1 MNRPVGSAAIQLS
14 VAVFSLPRSL
24 KSREIETTV
33 LKNGVRIYTEFMP
46 HMRSV
51 AVGVWVGSGSRRE
64 TPELSGI
71 SHFTEHML
79 FKGTRT
85 RSAEEIARAADSI
98 GGGLDAFTAKEM
110 VSYNVKVLDAH
121 LPQAFDILSDL
132 VLHPRFAPEDVEK
145 EKGVILEEIKMENDN
160 PEASAHEVFTRTFW
174 KNHALGRPILGTRQT
189 VKSFTAESLRRFH
202 REVYAPANLMITA
215 AGNLRHQALVELAA
229 REFAGRN
236 GAAATPRAAAPEPHA
251 QLVFRAR
258 QALEQVHMYLGV
270 PALPFAHPDR
280 YAAYVLNTVLGGGMS
295 SRLFQNIRERQ
306 GLAYAV
312 FSEMNLYRDA
322 GCLTVYAGTGAR
334 TARRVVESIVKEF
347 RDLQD
352 HLVTAEELRRV
363 KDHLKGSFVLGLE
376 SSSSRMANLAR
387 QQLYFGRFV
396 SIDEMLDSIEA
407 VTAEE
412 VQKLAQQFF
421 DPKRMTLAMLGPIG
435 DFRMTRGEL
444 HPA

>member
-1 MNRPVGSAAIQLS
+1 M
-14 VAVFSLPRSL
+14 AVFTLPRSL
-24 KSREIETTV
+24 KAREIETTV

-64 TPELSGI
+64 TPEISGI

-79 FKGTRT
+79 FKGTKT
-85 RSAEEIARAADSI
+85 RSAEDIARAADSI
-98 GGGLDAFTAKEM
+98 GGGLDAFTSKEL
-110 VSYNVKVLDAH
+110 VSYNVKVLDEH

-132 VLHPRFAPEDVEK
+132 VLHPRFDNGDIEK

-160 PEASAHEVFTRTFW
+160 PEATLHEIFSRTFW

-189 VKSFTAESLRRFH
+189 VKSFNGDTLRRFH
-202 REVYAPANLMITA
+202 KEVYAPSNLMITA
-215 AGNLRHQALVELAA
+215 AGNVRHRGLVDLVS
-229 REFAGRN
+229 REFAGLKGPAVKQRP
-236 GAAATPRAAAPEPHA
+236 ATPEPHA
-251 QLVFRAR
+251 QLVFRAK
-258 QALEQVHMYLGV
+258 QSLEQVHLYLGV
-270 PALPFAHPDR
+270 PALPLAHPAR
-280 YAAYVLNTVLGGGMS
+280 FSAYVLNTLLGGGMS

-306 GLAYAV
+306 GLAYSV

-322 GCLTVYAGTGAR
+322 GCLTVYAGTGTR
-334 TARRVVESIVKEF
+334 TARRVVESIVKEL

-376 SSSSRMANLAR
+376 SSSSRMGNLAR

-396 SIDEMLDSIEA
+396 SIDEMLDAIEA
-407 VTAEE
+407 VSAAQ

-421 DPKRMTLAMLGPIG
+421 DTKRMTLAMLGPIG
-435 DFRMTRGEL
+435 DFRMTRREL
-444 HPA
+444 RPA